1 MSFEF
6 LAPDRPEHDGLE
18 ATARSPIEWAH
29 LEAGAQL
36 GGLAGWNV
44 VFDYGAPE
52 REAAAIRDA
61 VGVADLC
68 ALGKLELQGDAES
81 TASIVARLAGGAR
94 LEPGRAVE
102 HDRVWWCP
110 VTAGKVLAL
119 TRPER
124 TADVRE
130 SLEAAAAEAP
140 FASVTELTAA
150 LGSNLIA
157 GPLAR
162 EALARTTALDL
173 RTDHFPEAAFAPVS
187 VARTPGMVLR
197 SRAGPLPAHLRRR
210 LRPVQLDRLRGRG
223 REPRRAGR
231 RAAGARGDRR
241 GRGVR
246 RCVRSSAN
254 GACGAGPASYATATT
269 S

>member
-6 LAPDRPEHDGLE
+6 LAPDQAQQHDGLE

-29 LEAGAQL
+29 LDSGAQL
-36 GGLAGWNV
+36 DSLAGWNV
-44 VFDYGAPE
+44 VLDYGAPE

-68 ALGKLELQGDAES
+68 AMGKLELQGDAES
-81 TASIVARLAGGAR
+81 IASVVARLAGGAR
-94 LEPGRAVE
+94 LEPGRALE
-102 HDRVWWCP
+102 HGGTWWCP
-110 VTAGKVLAL
+110 VTAAKVLAL

-124 TADVRE
+124 TAKVRE
-130 SLEAAAAEAP
+130 SVEAVAAETP
-140 FASVTELTAA
+140 FASITELTAA

-162 EALARTTALDL
+162 ETLARTTALDL

-197 SRAGPLPAHLRRR
+197 SREDHYLHIF
-210 LRPVQLDRLRGRG
+210 
-223 REPRRAGR
+223 
-231 RAAGARGDRR
+231 
-241 GRGVR
+241 
-246 RCVRSSAN
+246 
-254 GACGAGPASYATATT
+254 GAGYAQYNWTVFVDAAENLGGRAVGLKALAGEGGEVFVGA
-269 S
+269 